1 MKNKNSIFVF
11 ILVTIMFSLAKV
23 YFIKDFSIPRENIVL
38 SGKEMTISRNDL
50 QLIETYLQPKNR
62 HSPLWG
68 IIGDFKANLQAI
80 INPEN
85 ANGYFEIATQNL
97 PDLVLCLRKN
107 LCGVISPEADRTPAH
122 LLVAR
127 TLDVILISLKNK
139 PELALL
145 VDWNL
150 VTEVSGLKGNEIRVS
165 SRELLSKFDPRN
177 GGKNHLF
184 EIVES
189 YKGKEKA
196 SFYSKLAED
205 ISIAERPIFIS
216 TLNKSLER
224 DDPETVISIV
234 GSMKKFRL
242 TSAEIASLGKALC
255 RFKKGDVQQ
264 QNWKV
269 IALEMKKYD
278 INFEQNCP

>member
-1 MKNKNSIFVF
+1 
-11 ILVTIMFSLAKV
+11 MFSLAKV

-38 SGKEMTISRNDL
+38 SGKEMTISRTDL
-50 QLIETYLQPKNR
+50 QLIETYLQPKNI

-68 IIGDFKANLQAI
+68 NIRDFKVNLQAI

-85 ANGYFEIATQNL
+85 ASAYFEIASQNL
-97 PDLVLCLRKN
+97 PDLILCLRKN
-107 LCGVISPEADRTPAH
+107 LCGVISPETDRTASH

-139 PELALL
+139 PEVALL

-150 VTEVSGLKGNEIRVS
+150 VTEISGLKGNEIKVS

-189 YKGKEKA
+189 YKGREKA
-196 SFYSKLAED
+196 SFYSQLAED
-205 ISIAERPIFIS
+205 ISINERPVFLS
-216 TLNKSLER
+216 TLNRSLER
-224 DDPETVISIV
+224 DDPETVINIV

-242 TSAEIASLGKALC
+242 TGIEIASLGKALC
-255 RFKKGDVQQ
+255 RFKREDVQG

-269 IALEMKKYD
+269 ITLEMKKYD
-278 INFEQNCP
+278 IDFEKNCP